1 MNKLLM
7 LQIQNFWQ
15 QRDARERRLLSM
27 AAAAIMLAL
36 IYLVLLNPALSGRAK
51 LQEKIP
57 QLRQQVAEMALL
69 STQQAQLAASLSDQ
83 VAPVSRE
90 QIDASL
96 SSRGVKTQAL
106 AVSDDIV
113 RLQIQSVNYGS
124 LMEWLV
130 EMQKAARLTVEEA
143 RVTALPESGQV
154 SVSLT
159 LKQQRNAY

>member
-7 LQIQNFWQ
+7 LQIRNFWQ
-15 QRDARERRLLSM
+15 QRDARERRLLSI
-27 AAAAIMLAL
+27 AAAAIVLAL
-36 IYLVLLNPALSGRAK
+36 IYLLLLNPALSGRAR

-113 RLQIQSVNYGS
+113 RLHIQSVNYGS

-143 RVTALPESGQV
+143 RVTALPEAGQV